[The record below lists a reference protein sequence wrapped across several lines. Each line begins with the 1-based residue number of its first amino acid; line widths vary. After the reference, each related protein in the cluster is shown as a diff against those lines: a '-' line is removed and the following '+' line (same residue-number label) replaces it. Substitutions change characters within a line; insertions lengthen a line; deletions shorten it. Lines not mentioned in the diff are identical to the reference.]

1 MRPREDESTK
11 QRLLAAA
18 RDHYLEVGIERFS
31 LREVARRCGVSA
43 PAVYRHFDGKDA
55 LLRAVC
61 DEGFRVFASYLLESL
76 RQPKP
81 LERLRASGRQYLRF
95 ALERPHDYR
104 VIFMSDVASS
114 AVASPRDVDPSF
126 QFLVDRVRE
135 CVAAKDFRRA
145 DPEEVAVTIWAHVH
159 GLASLRLAGHL
170 ASAGDD
176 EAFAAMFARSV
187 DRLLAGLSA

>member
-1 MRPREDESTK
+1 MRSRDDESTK

-18 RDHYLEVGIERFS
+18 RDHYLEVGAERFS
-31 LREVARRCGVSA
+31 LREVARRCEVSA
-43 PAVYRHFDGKDA
+43 AAVYRHYEGKDA

-76 RQPKP
+76 RQSKP

-104 VIFMSDVASS
+104 VIFMSDMARS
-114 AVASPRDVDPSF
+114 AVTNARDVDPSF
-126 QFLVDRVRE
+126 QFLVDRVRD
-135 CVAAKDFRRA
+135 CVAAKDFRRGDA
-145 DPEEVAVTIWAHVH
+145 EELAVTIWAHVH

-170 ASAGDD
+170 AKAGDD
-176 EAFAAMFARSV
+176 EAFAAVFARSV
-187 DRLLAGLSA
+187 DRLLAGLMA

>member
-1 MRPREDESTK
+1 MKGRDDEGTK

-18 RDHYLEVGIERFS
+18 RDHYLEVGADRFS

-43 PAVYRHFDGKDA
+43 PAVYRHYEGKDA

-76 RQPKP
+76 RHAKP
-81 LERLRASGRQYLRF
+81 MERLRASGRQYLRF

-104 VIFMSDVASS
+104 VIFMSDMATSS
-114 AVASPRDVDPSF
+114 LTSARDVDPSF
-126 QFLVDRVRE
+126 QFLVDRVRD
-135 CVAAKDFRRA
+135 CIASKDFRRGDA
-145 DPEEVAVTIWAHVH
+145 EELAVTIWAHVH

-170 ASAGDD
+170 APAGDD
-176 EAFAAMFARSV
+176 EAFAAVFARSV
-187 DRLLAGLSA
+187 DRLLAGLAG